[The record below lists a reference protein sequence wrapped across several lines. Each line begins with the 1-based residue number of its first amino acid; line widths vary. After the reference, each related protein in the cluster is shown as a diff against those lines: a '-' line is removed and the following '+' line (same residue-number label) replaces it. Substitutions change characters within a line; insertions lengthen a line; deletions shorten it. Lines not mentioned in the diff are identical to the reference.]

1 MNNLLRHMPLYYR
14 KSNVLRDIFN
24 AISPELE
31 LFDKKIENTL
41 FQFYISKADTALS
54 RYENEY
60 GIKVEELKK
69 IEYRRNVIISKLR
82 GLGTTTIEAIKNISR
97 TYTNGEVDVIEDF
110 ENGHFTIFFKS
121 ILGIPPNIDDLYNS
135 IHQIKPAHLSFGFKY
150 SYLTW
155 NDFDEYNYTFDE
167 WDNKNITWDELEV
180 YKKKGAI

>member
-14 KSNVLRDIFN
+14 KSNVLKDIFN

-69 IEYRRNVIISKLR
+69 LNIE
-82 GLGTTTIEAIKNISR
+82 EM
-97 TYTNGEVDVIEDF
+97 
-110 ENGHFTIFFKS
+110 
-121 ILGIPPNIDDLYNS
+121 
-135 IHQIKPAHLSFGFKY
+135 
-150 SYLTW
+150 
-155 NDFDEYNYTFDE
+155 
-167 WDNKNITWDELEV
+167 
-180 YKKKGAI
+180 